1 LKNKKKKKMINTAEF
16 CQTGCSNIG
25 ANQKTANI
33 IIMED
38 TQKLDSRVTIL
49 GDKTHFFILLLA
61 VSIERCDVDGGRKG
75 NVCLNKKK

>member
-1 LKNKKKKKMINTAEF
+1 
-16 CQTGCSNIG
+16 
-25 ANQKTANI
+25 
-33 IIMED
+33 MED